1 MTVDLTLLSGSI
13 QTWARD
19 TSTAD
24 VQISGVDAEGNP
36 TSATLSGQ
44 AAAAYLFGQALQTVT
59 YQDGNMNGLQLADGL
74 FEFPSDSEE
83 WVTLSELSDAL
94 RYKYGVDPVIEFAPG
109 LGLRGYSVTD
119 INNILQL
126 LNREYSGDFLDP
138 FLLLDEA
145 PLVAAANSAYNITD
159 SDDLLGA
166 ASTAMLT
173 SATDSELRQY
183 LTEGGD
189 IYINRNGGFYIN
201 GVPTNA
207 LDLSVTA
214 RLLAQDNISLEYKVL
229 MDAYAERNNL
239 TDASWTILDGGLSGL
254 ASSTA
259 SVESQYGMDEA
270 LFELTAGQYDY
281 GDFFYQTDQVANTFS
296 FDDGTDP
303 EWVSGTR
310 IRVALTGS
318 GLTAGT
324 DYYVHAH
331 GNGTYSFHLTQADA
345 LDNANTVVLTG
356 DVAREIYAADADGAS
371 VGTLQNVKFPPP
383 GYPDNGEQLINLLDY
398 ATFVDPPWRDD
409 SSDMYLQ
416 WDSINPGWPED
427 FKVEF
432 TSGGA
437 GVTAG
442 PAYYVANF
450 YDVNDP
456 SYFFGTQFTVDKDG
470 QAGTTDNVLTGKP
483 DGQIVIYDGGDTV
496 GYDEW
501 RGYNQF
507 SLEGTD
513 YATGTAFS
521 LDRNVDL
528 VLKHTLGDDRWYK
541 DVVALEQDKTYYLR
555 NEGGGMYSVYAT
567 QEQALAGGETGR
579 FYFAMDTYTE
589 GNGNDGGYGGYF
601 RKGTITIN
609 GITDAYITIQD
620 LAQDMS
626 FATDPLWGA
635 GPTEVRVR
643 NTAGAF
649 AEDVSYWA
657 VESATGQYEFYSNS
671 EAAGYRARGEFGLG
685 DYAQVGYALV
695 YGSEP
700 LPDFYRVSDQS
711 LEDTSAIAR
720 FESMSAVLN
729 TVISNNV
736 RDGDL
741 DQEKLQ
747 TLTAQLQNNT
757 EAMTALIKVF
767 ADLRSSLAQALR

>member
-1 MTVDLTLLSGSI
+1 MTVDLTLLRTST
-13 QTWARD
+13 QDWARD

-24 VQISGVDAEGNP
+24 VQISGVDAEGNL

-59 YQDGNMNGLQLADGL
+59 YQDGDMNGLQLTDGL
-74 FEFPSDSEE
+74 FEFPSGSGER
-83 WVTLSELSDAL
+83 VTLSELSDAL

-138 FLLLDEA
+138 FVLLDEA

-159 SDDLLGA
+159 SDGLLGA

-259 SVESQYGMDEA
+259 SVESQYGMDDA

-303 EWVSGTR
+303 EWVPGTR

-345 LDNANTVVLTG
+345 RNNDNTVDLTG

-398 ATFVDPPWRDD
+398 ATFVDRDFRPDPSD
-409 SSDMYLQ
+409 SGDMYLQ
-416 WDSINPGWPED
+416 WDSINPGWNED
-427 FKVEF
+427 TKVEF
-432 TSGGA
+432 TSTSGGVEA
-437 GVTAG
+437 GRE
-442 PAYYVANF
+442 YYVANF
-450 YDVNDP
+450 YDDNDP
-456 SYFFGTQFTVDKDG
+456 TYFFGTQFTENTSG
-470 QAGTTDNVLTGKP
+470 TAGTTDNVLTGKP
-483 DGQIVIYDGGDTV
+483 EGQIVLYDGGDTV

-541 DVVALEQDKTYYLR
+541 DVVALKQGETYYLR
-555 NEGGGMYSVYAT
+555 NEGGGMYSVYAS

-589 GNGNDGGYGGYF
+589 GNGNDGGYGPYIQQ
-601 RKGTITIN
+601 GTITIN

-626 FATDPLWGA
+626 FATDPLWGT
-635 GPTEVRVR
+635 GPTVVRVR

-657 VESATGQYEFYSNS
+657 VESAPGRYEFYSNS
-671 EAAGYRARGEFGLG
+671 VAANNR
-685 DYAQVGYALV
+685 DSDALV

>member
-1 MTVDLTLLSGSI
+1 
-13 QTWARD
+13 
-19 TSTAD
+19 
-24 VQISGVDAEGNP
+24 
-36 TSATLSGQ
+36 
-44 AAAAYLFGQALQTVT
+44 
-59 YQDGNMNGLQLADGL
+59 
-74 FEFPSDSEE
+74 
-83 WVTLSELSDAL
+83 
-94 RYKYGVDPVIEFAPG
+94 
-109 LGLRGYSVTD
+109 
-119 INNILQL
+119 
-126 LNREYSGDFLDP
+126 
-138 FLLLDEA
+138 
-145 PLVAAANSAYNITD
+145 
-159 SDDLLGA
+159 
-166 ASTAMLT
+166 MLT

-259 SVESQYGMDEA
+259 SVESQYGMDDA

-281 GDFFYQTDQVANTFS
+281 GDFFYQTDLNANTFT
-296 FDDGTDP
+296 FDAGTDP
-303 EWVSGTR
+303 GWVSGTR
-310 IRVALTGS
+310 IRVALTSS

-324 DYYVHAH
+324 DYFVHAH

-345 LDNANTVVLTG
+345 VNNANTVVLTG

-398 ATFVDPPWRDD
+398 ATFVDPPWRND

-416 WDSINPGWPED
+416 WDSINPGWDED
-427 FKVEF
+427 TKVEF
-432 TSGGA
+432 TSTSG

-442 PAYYVANF
+442 SAYYVANF

-456 SYFFGTQFTVDKDG
+456 TYFFGTQFTESTSG
-470 QAGTTDNVLTGKP
+470 TAGTTANVLTGKP
-483 DGQIVIYDGGDTV
+483 EGQIVLYDGGDTV

-541 DVVALEQDKTYYLR
+541 DVVALKQDETYYLR

-589 GNGNDGGYGGYF
+589 GNGNDGGYGDYIDE
-601 RKGTITIN
+601 GTITIN

-626 FATDPLWGA
+626 FATDPLWGT
-635 GPTEVRVR
+635 GPTVVRVR

-657 VESATGQYEFYSNS
+657 VESAPGSGQYEFYSNPV
-671 EAAGYRARGEFGLG
+671 AADLRANQGVPLG

>member
-1 MTVDLTLLSGSI
+1 MTVDLTLLRTST
-13 QTWARD
+13 QDWARD

-24 VQISGVDAEGNP
+24 VQISGVDAEGNL

-59 YQDGNMNGLQLADGL
+59 YQDGDMNGLQLTDGL
-74 FEFPSDSEE
+74 FEFPSGSGER
-83 WVTLSELSDAL
+83 VTLSELSDAL

-138 FLLLDEA
+138 FVLLDEA

-159 SDDLLGA
+159 SDGLLGA

-259 SVESQYGMDEA
+259 SVESQYGMDDA

-303 EWVSGTR
+303 EWVPGTR

-345 LDNANTVVLTG
+345 RNNDNTVDLTG

-398 ATFVDPPWRDD
+398 AAFVDRDFRPDPSD
-409 SSDMYLQ
+409 SGDMYLQ
-416 WDSINPGWPED
+416 WDSINPGWNED
-427 FKVEF
+427 TKVEF
-432 TSGGA
+432 TSTSGGVEA
-437 GVTAG
+437 GRE
-442 PAYYVANF
+442 YYVANF
-450 YDVNDP
+450 YDDNDP
-456 SYFFGTQFTVDKDG
+456 TYFFGTQFTENTSG
-470 QAGTTDNVLTGKP
+470 TAGTTDNVLTGKP
-483 DGQIVIYDGGDTV
+483 EGQIVLYDGGNTV

-541 DVVALEQDKTYYLR
+541 DVVALKQGETYYLR
-555 NEGGGMYSVYAT
+555 NEGGGMYSVYAS

-589 GNGNDGGYGGYF
+589 GNGNDGGYGDYIDE
-601 RKGTITIN
+601 GTITIN

-657 VESATGQYEFYSNS
+657 VESAPGRYEFYSNS
-671 EAAGYRARGEFGLG
+671 VAANNR
-685 DYAQVGYALV
+685 DSDALV

>member
-1 MTVDLTLLSGSI
+1 MAVDLTLLTSST

-24 VQISGVDAEGNP
+24 VQISGIDADENP

-44 AAAAYLFGQALQTVT
+44 AAAAYLFGRALQTVS
-59 YQDGNMNGLQLADGL
+59 YQDGDMNGLQLADGL
-74 FEFPSDSEE
+74 FEFPSGSGER
-83 WVTLSELSDAL
+83 VTLSELSDAL

-109 LGLRGYSVTD
+109 LSLRGYSVTD

-138 FLLLDEA
+138 FVLLDET
-145 PLVAAANSAYNITD
+145 PLVVATNSAYNITD
-159 SDDLLGA
+159 SDALLGA

-183 LTEGGD
+183 LTEGGS

-229 MDAYAERNNL
+229 MDAYAVRNNL

-254 ASSTA
+254 ATSTA
-259 SVESQYGMDEA
+259 SVESQYGMDDA

-281 GDFFYQTDQVANTFS
+281 GDFFYQTDLDANTFS
-296 FDDGTDP
+296 FEAATDP
-303 EWVSGTR
+303 GWVSGTS
-310 IRVALTGS
+310 IRVALTCS

-324 DYYVHAH
+324 DYFVHAH

-345 LDNANTVVLTG
+345 LGNVNTVALTG

-383 GYPDNGEQLINLLDY
+383 GYPDNGKQLINLLDY

-427 FKVEF
+427 TKVEF
-432 TSGGA
+432 TSTSGGIEA
-437 GVTAG
+437 KRK
-442 PAYYVANF
+442 YYVANF

-456 SYFFGTQFTVDKDG
+456 SYFFGTQFTENDGG

-483 DGQIVIYDGGDTV
+483 DGQIVLYGRSGDTV
-496 GYDEW
+496 GHDEW

-513 YATGTAFS
+513 YAT
-521 LDRNVDL
+521 
-528 VLKHTLGDDRWYK
+528 
-541 DVVALEQDKTYYLR
+541 
-555 NEGGGMYSVYAT
+555 
-567 QEQALAGGETGR
+567 
-579 FYFAMDTYTE
+579 
-589 GNGNDGGYGGYF
+589 
-601 RKGTITIN
+601 
-609 GITDAYITIQD
+609 
-620 LAQDMS
+620 
-626 FATDPLWGA
+626 
-635 GPTEVRVR
+635 
-643 NTAGAF
+643 
-649 AEDVSYWA
+649 
-657 VESATGQYEFYSNS
+657 
-671 EAAGYRARGEFGLG
+671 
-685 DYAQVGYALV
+685 
-695 YGSEP
+695 
-700 LPDFYRVSDQS
+700 
-711 LEDTSAIAR
+711 
-720 FESMSAVLN
+720 
-729 TVISNNV
+729 
-736 RDGDL
+736 
-741 DQEKLQ
+741 
-747 TLTAQLQNNT
+747 
-757 EAMTALIKVF
+757 
-767 ADLRSSLAQALR
+767 